1 MKEKGDQ
8 RANND
13 RNESKYMFIKPD
25 KTTIDVNDILTVV
38 TDTLFICCLQ
48 TTRSIDIATF
58 IQYLIFCYFSL
69 PGFIGTGIMTYTIER
84 NLSSLVLNS
93 VQTVQ
98 LLFSIIRDT

>member
-8 RANND
+8 QTNNY

-25 KTTIDVNDILTVV
+25 KTIDVNDILTVV
-38 TDTLFICCLQ
+38 TDTLFICRLQ

-69 PGFIGTGIMTYTIER
+69 PDFIGTGIITYTIER
-84 NLSSLVLNS
+84 NLSCLVSNS
-93 VQTVQ
+93 V
-98 LLFSIIRDT
+98 